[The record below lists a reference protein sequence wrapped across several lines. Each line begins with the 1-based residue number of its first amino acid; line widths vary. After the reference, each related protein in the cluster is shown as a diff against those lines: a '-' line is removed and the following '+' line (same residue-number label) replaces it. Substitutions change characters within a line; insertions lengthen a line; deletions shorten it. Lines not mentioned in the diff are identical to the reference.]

1 MVARMK
7 TIYCISGLGADERAF
22 SRLKVDGYKFEYLP
36 WLIPVANET
45 MEAYA
50 HRMKENIVDECP
62 VLMGLSFGGM
72 MCIEIS
78 KLVPVDKVILISSIK
93 SSNELPSW
101 MKAASILRLNKI
113 LPMRP
118 YKIIEPIQNNFL
130 GVNNAEEIEMVRN
143 YRKNASPQYLDWSIN
158 EVLNWRNNWQ
168 PPKLFHIHGDADK
181 IFPINKLVPTHVI
194 KNGGHFMIMNKAEE
208 VNAALKLILT
218 A

>member
-1 MVARMK
+1 MK

-45 MEAYA
+45 IEAYA
-50 HRMKENIVDECP
+50 NRMKENIVDECP

>member
-45 MEAYA
+45 IEAYA
-50 HRMKENIVDECP
+50 NRMKENIVDECP